1 MGGIELSVRFLLEVM
16 TRGRL
21 GTANEMWTC
30 RSSKS
35 DGRMSQLRLAAWRA
49 QQPTGSAEEFEQ
61 GLRQLE
67 QKTPGIQSTEF

>member
-1 MGGIELSVRFLLEVM
+1 
-16 TRGRL
+16 
-21 GTANEMWTC
+21 
-30 RSSKS
+30 
-35 DGRMSQLRLAAWRA
+35 MSQLRLAAWRA